1 MATLTRHAGEYRG
14 SGAPV
19 LFTPDWTFEVRPS
32 KLGGGVTEA
41 TMKTIFTSFSRARSR
56 RSFLKTVG
64 TGAATL
70 PIFSSPSRAQTVS
83 RKDPTHFQLAC
94 MTLPYSSFPFQRAI
108 EGIAASGYRYVAWG
122 TRHVESNGE
131 RVPILDVNDSPAR
144 ARQLARQCEDQ
155 GLTPVMM
162 FSTVYVAAENAV
174 DAHKRRIEQAAE
186 AGIGQLLTFGST
198 KPGEYPRWI
207 ANLREIGPFARD
219 AGVLVVV
226 KQHGG
231 ETGTGAATA
240 KIVKEVGDSGV
251 WVNYDAGNV
260 MDYVNEDPIADLE
273 QCADMVRSFC
283 IKDHRNY
290 PQDQD
295 CGPGFGEID
304 HYLLLEK
311 VAYTGLTMPLAFE
324 NIFVPLVPRPDRPEG
339 VDKLAEHARF
349 YIESVINGLQQPA

>member
-1 MATLTRHAGEYRG
+1 
-14 SGAPV
+14 
-19 LFTPDWTFEVRPS
+19 
-32 KLGGGVTEA
+32 
-41 TMKTIFTSFSRARSR
+41 
-56 RSFLKTVG
+56 
-64 TGAATL
+64 
-70 PIFSSPSRAQTVS
+70 
-83 RKDPTHFQLAC
+83 
-94 MTLPYSSFPFQRAI
+94 MTLPYGSFPFQRAI

-131 RVPILDVNDSPAR
+131 RVPILEVEDSPAK
-144 ARQLARQCEDQ
+144 ARQLARQCTDL

-162 FSTVYVAAENAV
+162 FSTVYVADENAV
-174 DAHKRRIEQAAE
+174 DAHKRRIEQCVE

-240 KIVKEVGDSGV
+240 KIVKEVGDPGI

-260 MDYVNEDPIADLE
+260 MDYVNEDPIDDLRE
-273 QCADMVRSFC
+273 CVDLVRSFC
-283 IKDHRNY
+283 IKDHRNH
-290 PQDQD
+290 PRDED

-304 HYLLLEK
+304 HYRLLEQ
-311 VAYTGLTMPLAFE
+311 VAFTGLTMPLAFE
-324 NIFVPLVPRPDRPEG
+324 NIFVPLVPRPTDPEG
-339 VDKLAEHARF
+339 VDRLAEHARF
-349 YIESVINGLQQPA
+349 YIQSVIDGLQLST